1 MQEYFLQLIVPKLSF
16 RSEIS
21 GRHEHGR
28 RYIVTLQQRFGIV
41 EIIGVAIVKSH
52 DNHVTS
58 SIDALQS
65 LIELPEL
72 DRAAPPA
79 NDLQVL
85 DKMTRADAQQLGILR
100 QFGDSVI
107 E

>member
-1 MQEYFLQLIVPKLSF
+1 
-16 RSEIS
+16 
-21 GRHEHGR
+21 
-28 RYIVTLQQRFGIV
+28 
-41 EIIGVAIVKSH
+41 
-52 DNHVTS
+52 
-58 SIDALQS
+58 